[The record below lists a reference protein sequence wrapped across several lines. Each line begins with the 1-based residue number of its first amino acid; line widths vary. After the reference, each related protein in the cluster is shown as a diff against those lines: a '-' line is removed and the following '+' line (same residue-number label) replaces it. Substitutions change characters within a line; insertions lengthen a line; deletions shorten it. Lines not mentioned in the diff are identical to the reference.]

1 MLEIPVLETARLV
14 LRGHKIGDFEDAA
27 AMWADPLVTRHI
39 GGRAFSREESWARLL
54 RYIGHWQLL
63 GYGFWAVIEKAS
75 GRFVG
80 EVGFADFKRDF
91 DAPQDLELIGNY
103 PEIGWALASAF
114 HGKGYATEAVL
125 AALGWGDRFFAGDRT
140 VCLIDPDNLTSRRVA
155 EKAGYRERGTVA
167 YKGNPIALYGR
178 DRIAPGMVQAVG
190 N

>member
-54 RYIGHWQLL
+54 RYLGHWQLL

-91 DAPQDLELIGNY
+91 DAPQDLELTGNH
-103 PEIGWALASAF
+103 PEIGWALASQAIQPVENVRRQDRAF
-114 HGKGYATEAVL
+114 DA
-125 AALGWGDRFFAGDRT
+125 DAGVDH
-140 VCLIDPDNLTSRRVA
+140 
-155 EKAGYRERGTVA
+155 
-167 YKGNPIALYGR
+167 
-178 DRIAPGMVQAVG
+178 APASGSST
-190 N
+190 